1 MDIWI
6 IQDGAKQG
14 PIHDFEVRRRIESGE
29 LAADT
34 PAWHEGLDG
43 WRPLV
48 EISLFSREFDRLEE
62 HRNVAGEA
70 PGTLPMPA
78 DTRDGPHLGR
88 RFWAR
93 WFDLYLFSGV
103 WWMVIWAAGRD
114 VGGILQNPWI
124 ILFHYVPWFV
134 LEAVL
139 LQRFGTTP
147 GKWLL
152 GIRVINDKGT
162 LLSLAESTR
171 RAARV
176 LFLGIGFGWGYL
188 VLICQVMAF
197 FTARRI
203 GRPLWDHAG
212 GHHLETTPLHPLR
225 LVVYVFGLFTALSMQ
240 FFVVFPYVLEAAAKK
255 DPAIKE
261 QWEKIK
267 EGFSGKSGP
276 SETNPAEPKPN
287 KTIELPDA

>member
-6 IQDGAKQG
+6 IQDGVKQG

-34 PAWHEGLDG
+34 PSWHEGLDG

-48 EISLFSREFDRLEE
+48 EIPLFTREFDRLEGLKGAE
-62 HRNVAGEA
+62 EA
-70 PGTLPMPA
+70 PPEPSRTTPDAPSGPH
-78 DTRDGPHLGR
+78 GPHLVR

-93 WFDLYLFSGV
+93 WFDLYLFAGI
-103 WWMVIWAAGRD
+103 WWFGMWAAGRD
-114 VGGILQNPWI
+114 IGGILNNPWI
-124 ILFHYVPWFV
+124 ILFQYIPWFV

-139 LQRFGTTP
+139 LHRYGITP

-152 GIRVINDKGT
+152 GIRVVNDNGT

-176 LFLGIGFGWGYL
+176 LFLGIGFGWGIL
-188 VLICQVMAF
+188 ALICQILAL
-197 FTARRI
+197 FTSRRI

-212 GHHLETTPLHPLR
+212 GHHMETTPLNPLR
-225 LVVYVFGLFTALSMQ
+225 LVVYVFGLFAALQLQLVVVAPHVMDNMKKTFPSMSEY
-240 FFVVFPYVLEAAAKK
+240 F
-255 DPAIKE
+255 
-261 QWEKIK
+261 EK
-267 EGFSGKSGP
+267 
-276 SETNPAEPKPN
+276 NPPWH
-287 KTIELPDA
+287 LPERK

>member
-29 LAADT
+29 LTADT
-34 PAWHEGLDG
+34 PSWHEGLDG

-48 EISLFSREFDRLEE
+48 EIPLFTREFDRTEGFKDTAE
-62 HRNVAGEA
+62 KTPQPFR
-70 PGTLPMPA
+70 MPA
-78 DTRDGPHLGR
+78 AVPASPDGPHMGR

-103 WWMVIWAAGRD
+103 WWMVMWATGRD
-114 VGGILQNPWI
+114 IGGILQNPWI
-124 ILFHYVPWFV
+124 ILFHYVPWFA

-139 LQRFGTTP
+139 LHRFGRTP

-162 LLSLAESTR
+162 LLNLAESTR

-188 VLICQVMAF
+188 ALICQVMAF
-197 FTARRI
+197 FTTRRI

-212 GHHLETTPLHPLR
+212 GHHLETTPLNPMR
-225 LVVYVFGLFTALSMQ
+225 LVVYVFGLFTALSLQ
-240 FFVVFPYVLEAAAKK
+240 FFVVFPFVLEAAAKK

-267 EGFSGKSGP
+267 EGFGGKQGQQ
-276 SETNPAEPKPN
+276 
-287 KTIELPDA
+287 